1 MWIVNDCVNAS
12 GYSSIWHSNKLIGWT
27 FESINLLK
35 IIIYKPI
42 KLEMITF
49 AFSSIF
55 LHLFEKKKVFVD
67 ISKSCDARHA
77 LKSHTKFYNLF
88 PWLQNGEK
96 VFIL

>member
-1 MWIVNDCVNAS
+1 
-12 GYSSIWHSNKLIGWT
+12 
-27 FESINLLK
+27 
-35 IIIYKPI
+35 
-42 KLEMITF
+42 MITF

-88 PWLQNGEK
+88 P
-96 VFIL
+96 